1 MEVRNMAD
9 PGPPVDVAQLVRDH
23 HEVLYRYAYRL
34 CGSVAD
40 AEDLT
45 QHVFLTAQQKC
56 GQVRDSGCV
65 RGWLFT
71 ILRNCY
77 AKSFRGRLPLSSAEL
92 DLNELPDGEV
102 EQSIDSERL
111 QAAINSLCEE
121 FKLVVLLFYFEQ
133 RPYRE
138 IAETLEIPIGTVMSR
153 LARAKCQLR
162 QALVEPPTQAG
173 AVALPHASRTVFAR
187 PAATR

>member
-1 MEVRNMAD
+1 MAD

-34 CGSVAD
+34 CGSAAD

-56 GQVRDSGCV
+56 GQVRDSGSV
-65 RGWLFT
+65 RAWLFT

-77 AKSFRGRLPLSSAEL
+77 AKSFRGRLPLASAEL

-162 QALVEPPTQAG
+162 QSLVEPPTQAA
-173 AVALPHASRTVFAR
+173 AVALPHTNRKVFAR

>member
-1 MEVRNMAD
+1 MEARNMAD
-9 PGPPVDVAQLVRDH
+9 PGPPLDVAQLVRDH

-45 QHVFLTAQQKC
+45 QQVFLTAQQKC
-56 GQVRDSGCV
+56 GQLRDSGCV
-65 RGWLFT
+65 RAWLFT

-77 AKSFRGRLPLSSAEL
+77 AKSFRGRLPLSPTEL
-92 DLNELPDGEV
+92 DLNELPDDEV
-102 EQSIDSERL
+102 ERSIDSERL

-138 IAETLEIPIGTVMSR
+138 IADILEIPMGTVMSR
-153 LARAKCQLR
+153 LARAKSQLR
-162 QALVEPPTQAG
+162 QALVEPPAPAG
-173 AVALPHASRTVFAR
+173 AVTIPHGNRTVFAR
-187 PAATR
+187 SAATR

>member
-1 MEVRNMAD
+1 VWNMAN
-9 PGPPVDVAQLVRDH
+9 PGPPLDVAQLVRDH

-34 CGSVAD
+34 CGSAAD

-45 QHVFLTAQQKC
+45 QQVFLTAQQKC
-56 GQVRDSGCV
+56 GQVRDRGCV
-65 RGWLFT
+65 RAWLFT

-77 AKSFRGRLPLSSAEL
+77 AKSFRGRLPLSLADL
-92 DLNELPDGEV
+92 DLNELPEDEV

-121 FKLVVLLFYFEQ
+121 FKLVVMLFYFEQ

-138 IAETLEIPIGTVMSR
+138 IAEVLGIPIGTVMSR
-153 LARAKCQLR
+153 LARAKSQLR
-162 QALVEPPTQAG
+162 QALVEPPPPASG
-173 AVALPHASRTVFAR
+173 VSIPHDNPPVFAR
-187 PAATR
+187 HAATR